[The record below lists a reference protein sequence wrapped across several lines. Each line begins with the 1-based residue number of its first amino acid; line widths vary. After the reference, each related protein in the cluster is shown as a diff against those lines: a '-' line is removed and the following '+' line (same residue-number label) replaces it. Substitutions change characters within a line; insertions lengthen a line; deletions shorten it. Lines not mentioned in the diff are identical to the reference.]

1 MKLHELSSPVFEAEE
16 SEVNCIFCRRLLRS
30 MHFVFTRA
38 KLEVK
43 ERAEKKRLLEE
54 EEERCIK
61 MLIKICDNTV
71 H

>member
-1 MKLHELSSPVFEAEE
+1 
-16 SEVNCIFCRRLLRS
+16 

-38 KLEVK
+38 KLEAK

-61 MLIKICDNTV
+61 ILIKICDDTV
-71 H
+71 HQSPGI

>member
-1 MKLHELSSPVFEAEE
+1 
-16 SEVNCIFCRRLLRS
+16 

-43 ERAEKKRLLEE
+43 ERAEKKRVLEE
-54 EEERCIK
+54 EEERYIK

>member
-1 MKLHELSSPVFEAEE
+1 
-16 SEVNCIFCRRLLRS
+16 

-43 ERAEKKRLLEE
+43 ERAENKRLLKE

-61 MLIKICDNTV
+61 ILIKICDDTV
-71 H
+71 YQSSGI

>member
-1 MKLHELSSPVFEAEE
+1 
-16 SEVNCIFCRRLLRS
+16 

-61 MLIKICDNTV
+61 MLIKICDNTLY
-71 H
+71 